1 MATQYIYLSGTAMW
15 PKLKTPD
22 TKFDTEGIFSL
33 DLILDDASIA
43 KFKASGIRVDLRTDA
58 EGKKFVKIKRN
69 NKKLI
74 KGEVKTLGPPKV
86 LDKEGQPLPENIIVG
101 NGSKVTCKVAVFDTM
116 KGKGHTLEAVRV
128 DDLIQ
133 YMRDI
138 DDTKEG
144 APF

>member
-22 TKFDTEGIFSL
+22 TKFDVEGVYNL
-33 DLILDDASIA
+33 DLILDEASRK
-43 KFKASGIRVDLRTDA
+43 KFKEAGIRVEMRETPDG
-58 EGKKFVKIKRN
+58 EKFVKLKRQH
-69 NKKLI
+69 KKLI
-74 KGEVKTLGPPKV
+74 KGDVKTLGPPKV
-86 LDKEGQPLPENIIVG
+86 LDSEGNTLADNILIG

-128 DDLIQ
+128 DELVVYEKHDEA
-133 YMRDI
+133 
-138 DDTKEG
+138 EG